1 MESFFED
8 YYNLLC
14 KNHEDALLAI
24 EGLPQAALDWVP
36 GHNINSFCVLIVHLT
51 GAERYWIG
59 DVVGEQPSGRVREE
73 EFQAQGLDRKALRKR
88 LTDSLEFTRKILE
101 TLSLQ
106 DLDSQRIS
114 PRDGRKV
121 TVGWALAHALEHTA
135 LHVGHM
141 QIQRQWWDQQQGGP

>member
-1 MESFFED
+1 MESLFKD
-8 YYNLLC
+8 YCNLLY

-24 EGLPQAALDWVP
+24 EGLPQAALDWMP
-36 GHNINSFCVLIVHLT
+36 GPDINSFCVLIVHLI

-73 EFQAQGLDRKALRKR
+73 EFRAQGLDSEALKKR
-88 LTDSLEFTRKILE
+88 LTNSLEFAREILE

-106 DLDSQRIS
+106 DLESQRIS
-114 PRDGRKV
+114 SRDGRKV

-141 QIQRQWWDQQQGGP
+141 QILRQWWDQQQGGP